1 MKKNIIRIIAVVLAL
16 TMLAVSFAGC
26 STSEVNRPVAV
37 ETKTD
42 LQDVYFEFT
51 YGELKNIL
59 PGDKL
64 ATLYENFNKSCESC
78 FKNVKKILSL
88 ALVVFLLTGIF
99 AGCGGKVFGKKH
111 RRR

>member
-1 MKKNIIRIIAVVLAL
+1 MKKNVIRIIAVVLAI

-26 STSEVNRPVAV
+26 STKEVNRPVAV

-51 YGELKNIL
+51 YGELKEIL

-64 ATLYENFNKSCESC
+64 ATLYENFNK
-78 FKNVKKILSL
+78 KTDDRVVKLS
-88 ALVVFLLTGIF
+88 
-99 AGCGGKVFGKKH
+99 
-111 RRR
+111 